1 MESNCGRSPLDWA
14 RDNFIFLAG
23 AIYLI
28 VNGILLITANPNSS
42 EWDQVFVLAA
52 KKLVAGADIY
62 SVAPWSNP
70 VTKTPPDLVFQITH
84 PFTYPPF
91 HALTALLALPLPHVL
106 SRAFWFV
113 VQAISLTIFWTLS
126 WKLTGGKPLNRGR
139 WTVPELIICAL
150 GLIAGMRYIQGVF
163 GHQQSD
169 ILIDA
174 LLVGGCFFWTQRR
187 DFLAATAWAI
197 AAAFKGPPLLMAPY
211 LAWRGRWLAAT
222 WMVVLTIALNLL
234 PDAIHRA
241 PEGVWLTAW
250 KNEIIKPTS
259 SQIGAWYVDV
269 IINQSIAGTAH
280 RYFTTGWNFEG
291 GKFVITYGK
300 QLLAPKMQK
309 LIVYAIDA
317 ALLAAVFLAMKKPFR
332 RPDANTAV
340 LECATVFI
348 LMLLLSPMSHL
359 THFGLLMFPGF
370 LVARMAIE
378 RNDRVA
384 MAAILIVV
392 VIIGLLDHFPY
403 RPIGGFAAWMGNVM
417 WGAVALGVACYHA
430 LLKWTS
436 KQSYPAD
443 TREA

>member
-1 MESNCGRSPLDWA
+1 MASAERKSVVDSACE
-14 RDNFIFLAG
+14 NFVFLAG
-23 AIYLI
+23 AIYLV
-28 VNGILLITANPNSS
+28 VNGVLLIHADTNGS

-52 KKLVAGADIY
+52 KKLIAGADIY

-70 VTKTPPDLVFQITH
+70 VTKTPPDVVFQITH

-91 HALTALLALPLPHVL
+91 HALTALPALPLPHAL
-106 SRAFWFV
+106 SRAFWFL
-113 VQAISLTIFWTLS
+113 VQAISLPILWVLS
-126 WKLTGGKPLNRGR
+126 WKLTGGKPLNHGR
-139 WTVPELIICAL
+139 WTVAELIICAL

-174 LLVGGCFFWTQRR
+174 LLLTGCYAWTRRR
-187 DFLAATAWAI
+187 DFSAATAWAF

-222 WMVVLTIALNLL
+222 WMVILAVALNLV
-234 PDAIHRA
+234 PDAIHRS
-241 PEGVWLTAW
+241 PQKIWLTQWYA
-250 KNEIIKPTS
+250 EIVKPTS
-259 SQIGAWYVDV
+259 TQIGAWYVDV
-269 IINQSIAGTAH
+269 VINQSIAGTAH
-280 RYFTTGWNFEG
+280 RYFTTGWNFSG
-291 GKFVITYGK
+291 GKFNITYNK

-309 LIVYAIDA
+309 LAVYAVDA
-317 ALLAAVFLAMKKPFR
+317 ALLAAVFLAMRKPFR
-332 RPDANTAV
+332 RPGANTAV

-384 MAAILIVV
+384 LAAMLIVV
-392 VIIGLLDHFPY
+392 IIIGLLDHFPY
-403 RPIGGFAAWMGNVM
+403 RPVGDFAAWVGNVM
-417 WGAVALGVACYHA
+417 WGAVVLGIACTRALYNGSA
-430 LLKWTS
+430 
-436 KQSYPAD
+436 Q
-443 TREA
+443 